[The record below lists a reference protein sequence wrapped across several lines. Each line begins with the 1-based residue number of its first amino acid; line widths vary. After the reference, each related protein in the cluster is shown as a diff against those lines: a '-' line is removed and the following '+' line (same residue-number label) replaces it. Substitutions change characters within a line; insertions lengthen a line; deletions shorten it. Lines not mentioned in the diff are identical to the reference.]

1 MFGKSYVV
9 VRALINRLAC
19 LCKAGKCSHGT
30 RQRVVKQVKTLSLN
44 GPDQMLGEPLIS
56 TITSDL
62 TSKEAAQ
69 DDRGKHGFTTH
80 TYVHNQLIQA
90 RMPIIPHAILILHI

>member
-1 MFGKSYVV
+1 M
-9 VRALINRLAC
+9 
-19 LCKAGKCSHGT
+19 
-30 RQRVVKQVKTLSLN
+30 KTLSPY

-69 DDRGKHGFTTH
+69 DDKGKHGFTTH
-80 TYVHNQLIQA
+80 TFIHTQLSQA
-90 RMPIIPHAILILHI
+90 GMPIIPNAILILEHIYEKEKQSLL